1 VSDERK
7 DIGRALKSIGDDYI
21 EARPADIVAVRAG
34 VDRYRR
40 RRGRL
45 AAGGAVLATGTT
57 ALLVY
62 FATTLGA
69 PDGTLPP
76 ADGPGLAIVEE
87 HRVVGSP
94 LQVAAKQDVAWVTR
108 LADGVISRI
117 EVGASSPSW
126 ERDVGTIPADIQ
138 ATGDGLWIAD
148 RATNQIVQIDPETGA
163 RLQAWQLQGPPG
175 RITVGEKAIRTT
187 VDGIGVVRID
197 RATDEQR
204 TIYEG
209 SVIDIAMGQTAFWV
223 MDERGRIAAIDPD
236 SGDPV
241 DGLERFTV
249 IGDGEITYLREA
261 LYYGIEGNRML
272 LRIDEATAT
281 VTDRIQLPEAYQDI
295 DADSNGLWVLVRDGR
310 LGRLAE
316 LDPATGAVLDR
327 SLDLVDDPVDIVTG
341 EDGVWVALASGGKV
355 VLVR

>member
-1 VSDERK
+1 MSNERN
-7 DIGRALKSIGDDYI
+7 DIGRALKSVGDDFI
-21 EARPADIVAVRAG
+21 DSRAADIVTVRAG
-34 VDRYRR
+34 VGRYRR
-40 RRGRL
+40 RRIRF
-45 AAGGAVLATGTT
+45 AAGGAVLATGTA

-62 FATTLGA
+62 FATASSG
-69 PDGTLPP
+69 PDATLPP
-76 ADGPGLAIVEE
+76 ADGSALAIVEE
-87 HRVVGSP
+87 HRIDGSP
-94 LQVAAKQDVAWVTR
+94 LQVAAKQDVAWVAR
-108 LADGVISRI
+108 LTDGVISRI
-117 EVGASSPSW
+117 EVGATSPAW
-126 ERDVGTIPADIQ
+126 EHDVGTIPADIQ
-138 ATGDGLWIAD
+138 ATADGLWIAD
-148 RATNQIVQIDPETGA
+148 RATNQIVQLDPETGA

-175 RITVGEKAIRTT
+175 RIAVGENAIRAT

-197 RATDEQR
+197 RATDDIEI
-204 TIYEG
+204 IYDG

-295 DADSNGLWVLVRDGR
+295 DADSNGLWVLIRDGR

-327 SLDLVDDPVDIVTG
+327 GLDLVDDPVDIVTG
-341 EDGVWVALASGGKV
+341 DDGVWVALASGGKV